1 MSGWACGSTSARAS
15 ERDPRARSNER
26 FLFPKGVSV
35 NVSTYFSSLSN
46 WLAKWTG
53 SHWAFLISAAT
64 VVVSLSVFGVGR
76 TNIAISVVSLL
87 MLFILQNTQN
97 RDSAALHVKLDE
109 VITHL
114 HGPRDEVAGIESKTH
129 EEIEELRSQPK

>member
-1 MSGWACGSTSARAS
+1 
-15 ERDPRARSNER
+15 
-26 FLFPKGVSV
+26 V
-35 NVSTYFSSLSN
+35 NVSTYFSSLSH

-53 SHWAFLISAAT
+53 SHWAFLISAVA
-64 VVVSLSVFGVGR
+64 VAISLSVFGAGR

-109 VITHL
+109 VITHV

-129 EEIEELRSQPK
+129 EEIEELRSQPE

>member
-1 MSGWACGSTSARAS
+1 MKFA
-15 ERDPRARSNER
+15 
-26 FLFPKGVSV
+26 
-35 NVSTYFSSLSN
+35 TYFSVFSN

-53 SHWAFLISAAT
+53 SHWAITIAAVLVAASLI
-64 VVVSLSVFGVGR
+64 LLGIDR
-76 TNIAISVVSLL
+76 TNIAISVVTLL

-114 HGPRDEVAGIESKTH
+114 QGPRDEVAGIESKTDDQ
-129 EEIEELRSQPK
+129 IEELRVEGHDEEPVGWEA